1 MRMLYLCADR
11 GITLD
16 KHNGATAHFRSLVR
30 AFRSSG
36 HDVHVLTPSN
46 ADESALGASVG
57 RIPAPPML
65 VDLLASVDVSVPRQD
80 REALRARKRVI
91 HAVGHVWNNV
101 ATEQQLDLWIDRF
114 EPDFV
119 FELYSPFGV
128 AGVLTCNRR
137 RVPHVLNVHAP
148 LAWEGATFRSQ
159 ALQEAAE
166 TLEEIA
172 LRNAQRI
179 VANSEEMRRAL
190 ISSGVDAS
198 KIDVVINGVH
208 LDLFTPDGEVRRAGG
223 NGAVVVGFSGS
234 LKAWHGVEFLADAF
248 RQAAAADERLHLV
261 VVGDGP
267 LRSEIARLAT
277 DLPGRVTSTGALPLE
292 EVPAWMRGMDIAVAP
307 YPKLDPFYFSP
318 LKILDAMACGVCN
331 VASNIGQIPELLR
344 HDVTGILVEPGNADE
359 LALAILRAAA
369 DAELRKRLG
378 AAALAEA
385 RERHSW
391 QSRAADIVSIA
402 TRLMPVAGAA

>member
-1 MRMLYLCADR
+1 MRILYLCADR
-11 GITLD
+11 GITLQ

-30 AFRSSG
+30 AFRSCG
-36 HDVHVLTPSN
+36 HDVHVLTPSE
-46 ADESALGASVG
+46 ADERTLGASVA
-57 RIPAPPML
+57 RIPAPAML
-65 VDLLASVDVSVPRQD
+65 ADLLAGVDVTVPRQE

-91 HAVGHVWNNV
+91 HALGHVWNNV
-101 ATEQQLDLWIDRF
+101 ATEERLDFWIDRF

-137 RVPHVLNVHAP
+137 GVPHVLNVHAP

-166 TLEEIA
+166 VLEQITFTD
-172 LRNAQRI
+172 AQQI
-179 VANSEEMRRAL
+179 VANSSEMRVEL
-190 ISSGVDAS
+190 IEKGVDPS
-198 KIDVVINGVH
+198 KVEVVINGVH
-208 LDLFTPDGEVRRAGG
+208 LDLFSPDGDVHRVGG
-223 NGAVVVGFSGS
+223 KGSVVVGFSGS

-248 RQAAAADERLHLV
+248 RRAAQVDERLHLL

-267 LRSEIARLAT
+267 LRGEIARLASE
-277 DLPGRVTSTGALPLE
+277 LPGRVTATGALPFE
-292 EVPAWMRGMDIAVAP
+292 EVPAWIRGMDIAVAP
-307 YPKLDPFYFSP
+307 YPKLERFYFSP

-344 HDVTGILVEPGNADE
+344 QGETGILVEPGDAAE
-359 LALAILRAAA
+359 LASAILRAAA
-369 DAELRKRLG
+369 DEELRKRLG
-378 AAALAEA
+378 AQALAEA

-391 QSRAADIVSIA
+391 QSRASEIASIA
-402 TRLMPVAGAA
+402 ARLMPVAGAA